1 MFLLKVQD
9 DGSRRMFVLKVQ
21 DDGSALVVMDII
33 SILEARHF
41 EAGDLF
47 SPFIISNVTASN
59 RSPFSAM

>member
-1 MFLLKVQD
+1 
-9 DGSRRMFVLKVQ
+9 MFVLKVQ

-33 SILEARHF
+33 SILEARHC